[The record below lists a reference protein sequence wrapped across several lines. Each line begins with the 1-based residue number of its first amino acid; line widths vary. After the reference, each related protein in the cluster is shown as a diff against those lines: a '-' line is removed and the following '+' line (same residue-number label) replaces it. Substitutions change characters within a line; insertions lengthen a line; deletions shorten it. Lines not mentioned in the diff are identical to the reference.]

1 MMKTKHLIGDVEIN
15 RDLVLLLT
23 IGGLYTLAISL
34 SNTFVNIYIW
44 KQTKDFLN
52 IGLYNL
58 AVVIAQPITFACAGK
73 LAKNVDR
80 IIILRLGMSA
90 LAAFFYYGFMDWN
103 KCLTIYFTHRKHAWN
118 WLWVLLA
125 RI

>member
-44 KQTKDFLN
+44 KQTKDFSEHW
-52 IGLYNL
+52 I
-58 AVVIAQPITFACAGK
+58 V
-73 LAKNVDR
+73 
-80 IIILRLGMSA
+80 
-90 LAAFFYYGFMDWN
+90 
-103 KCLTIYFTHRKHAWN
+103 
-118 WLWVLLA
+118 
-125 RI
+125 